1 MRVEWDRNRCALAG
15 LCSTPA
21 PEVFTITEDAQLA
34 ISTDYDE
41 SDRIALQQA
50 ADACPTQAI
59 TLVD

>member
-1 MRVEWDRNRCALAG
+1 
-15 LCSTPA
+15 
-21 PEVFTITEDAQLA
+21 VFTITEDAQLA